1 MSRTTL
7 RRAALFAG
15 PLGYIAVGLVHPV
28 PDPRIG
34 DPTGLFIFLHLVQ
47 PVLIGLLAY
56 GLWSLVD
63 GLAGRAAQIARF
75 AVVPFALAYTVFE
88 TVAGTS
94 MGLMVQEANKLS
106 AADRAAAQTIVD
118 NLDALWIGYPIYLAA
133 GLSWLVASV
142 ATGFALRGSG
152 RAVTLLIGIG
162 GALFAIAH
170 PFPPGPI
177 GMTLVLA
184 GFALHEYRTSGA
196 PSRVEAA
203 PALQTP

>member
-1 MSRTTL
+1 MSRTSL

-63 GLAGRAAQIARF
+63 GLPGRAAQVARF

-106 AADRAAAQTIVD
+106 GADRSVAETMVA
-118 NLDALWIGYPIYLAA
+118 NLDALWIGYPIYLIA

-142 ATGFALRGSG
+142 ATAFALRGSG

-162 GALFAIAH
+162 GAVFTVAH

-184 GFALHEYRTSGA
+184 GFALHEWRA
-196 PSRVEAA
+196 SRGREHVEAV
-203 PALQTP
+203 PALQV

>member
-47 PVLIGLLAY
+47 PILIGLLAY
-56 GLWSLVD
+56 GLWTLVE
-63 GLAGRAAQIARF
+63 GLPGRAARIARF
-75 AVVPFALAYTVFE
+75 AVVPYALAYTVFE

-106 AADRAAAQTIVD
+106 GADRVVAERMVD
-118 NLDALWIGYPIYLAA
+118 NLDALWIGYPIYLIA
-133 GLSWLVASV
+133 GLSCLVASV
-142 ATGFALRGSG
+142 ATAFALRASG

-184 GFALHEYRTSGA
+184 GFALHEFRTSTA
-196 PSRVEAA
+196 RDRVEAA
-203 PALQTP
+203 PVLQAS

>member
-15 PLGYIAVGLVHPV
+15 PLGYIAVGIVHPV

-47 PVLIGLLAY
+47 PFLIGLLAY
-56 GLWSLVD
+56 GLWSLLD
-63 GLAGRAAQIARF
+63 GLEGRVAQIARF
-75 AVVPFALAYTVFE
+75 AIVPFALAYTVFE

-106 AADRAAAQTIVD
+106 AADRAVAENLVD
-118 NLDALWIGYPIYLAA
+118 NLDALWIGYPIYIIA

-142 ATGFALRGSG
+142 GTAFALRASG
-152 RAVTLLIGIG
+152 RAVTLLIGLG
-162 GALFAIAH
+162 GALFAVAH

-184 GFALHEYRTSGA
+184 GFVLHEYRTSRA
-196 PSRVEAA
+196 SDRVEAA
-203 PALQTP
+203 PVLQT